1 MSAPQ
6 GHAAAKGAVLRRNA
20 ALCSVAC
27 CLLDLVAVAVCVA
40 RFFVR
45 SGDGNMQVTG
55 WRGFVYFTVDS
66 NVLAALASGT
76 LAVFCLRRLRR
87 AELRLPQWL
96 RVFRLA
102 GTSAVTLT
110 MVTVLA
116 FLGPIYGYG
125 SMFEGANL
133 WLHGLCPLLCIVS
146 FVCFERGAKLPFS
159 STLLAVLP
167 TAVYGAVY
175 MLCVVVWR
183 CWDDFYRFNLG
194 GMWYVSA
201 PVILLS
207 SWLLSCV
214 LRRLNRK
221 RSDK

>member
-1 MSAPQ
+1 MS
-6 GHAAAKGAVLRRNA
+6 KKTAVISIVCN
-20 ALCSVAC
+20 
-27 CLLDLVAVAVCVA
+27 LLNFVAVAVCVA
-40 RFFVR
+40 RFFFR

-55 WRGFVYFTVDS
+55 WQGFIYFTVDS
-66 NVLAALASGT
+66 NVLAALAS
-76 LAVFCLRRLRR
+76 LALAIFCLRNLRSG
-87 AELRLPQWL
+87 ELRLPRWL
-96 RVFRLA
+96 LTFKFA

-110 MVTVLA
+110 LATVLA
-116 FLGPIYGYG
+116 FLGPIYGYA

-183 CWDDFYRFNLG
+183 CWDDFYRFNMG